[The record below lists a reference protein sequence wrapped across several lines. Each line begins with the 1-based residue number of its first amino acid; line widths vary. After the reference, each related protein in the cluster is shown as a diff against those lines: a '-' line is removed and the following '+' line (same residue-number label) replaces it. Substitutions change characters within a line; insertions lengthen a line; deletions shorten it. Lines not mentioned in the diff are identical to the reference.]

1 MGEHDALET
10 WRTSRGAL
18 LDSLALARQT
28 ISMNR
33 TAAVGAV
40 ENIDR
45 TLYPALV
52 AEFQGF
58 CRDLHNEAVSALI
71 EEAAWPTEQ
80 LAALTTAAIR
90 KGRGLDHK
98 NPTPSV
104 IDEDFRSLGLPIWR
118 RVQQLHPEDYPD
130 WRASLETL
138 VRIRNAVAHSDQ
150 ERIDIFFTKQQ
161 MTFAYWGNTRKRLT
175 ELAIAMN
182 SVVRRYLVEIT
193 IVTSRGEDRDR
204 Q

>member
-1 MGEHDALET
+1 
-10 WRTSRGAL
+10 
-18 LDSLALARQT
+18 
-28 ISMNR
+28 MNH

-58 CRDLHNEAVSALI
+58 CRDLHDETVSTI
-71 EEAAWPTEQ
+71 SEEAAWPTEQ
-80 LAALTTAAIR
+80 LAALATAAMKR
-90 KGRGLDHK
+90 GRGLGYK

-104 IDEDFRSLGLPIWR
+104 IDEDFRSLGLPIWQR
-118 RVQQLHPEDYPD
+118 IQQLHSENYPG
-130 WRASLETL
+130 WRAALETL

-150 ERIDIFFTKQQ
+150 ERIDSFSTKQQ
-161 MTFAYWGNTRKRLT
+161 MTFAYWENTRKSLT
-175 ELAIAMN
+175 ELAIAMS
-182 SVVRRYLVEIT
+182 SVVRTYLVEIT
-193 IVTSRGEDRDR
+193 IVTSRGEDRDW